1 MSILG
6 SLTKAASKV
15 ADTGK
20 ELLKSLLGGPG
31 GKFPK
36 GLANAPIDYDSLSKS
51 TEVLGLIYRS
61 MVRAREDELAQIAAE
76 KKLSK
81 DKSEADD
88 TRNDELVKALTLKRK
103 VKKKKPTPKKEPKK
117 KEEKKPTVKEEP
129 KKEVPKEKPKPE
141 PKNKKV
147 EKGAP
152 PKAPEKIP
160 SKEVSAPKAPEKIP
174 SKEVSAPK
182 APETVPT
189 KAPAVSTASKVAIG
203 AAGATGVF
211 ASSEAFAKT
220 MMPEAERASKALGG
234 KIPPVA
240 ILGQWAGESSN
251 GKSVSAPFNYAG
263 IKAGKNDKKGD
274 YVLTEERYTDA
285 QIKQAQASGETL
297 HKVLGPDDKISKKGR
312 QVTIDEWFGKGS
324 IAKAQS
330 EGKQWVQVK
339 SYFAKFDSPEEFTDR
354 YVQFLSSSR
363 YAKARESTT
372 PAQFGLE
379 VAKSGYAT
387 ASADHY
393 SAGIADYAS
402 KYPSL
407 SSASPAS
414 APSSGAKIDQAS
426 KQNKDLK
433 DTAAV
438 KQKQQVLNNT
448 NIVQSQSS
456 TNSQSSSEE
465 QDDRNPHQ
473 KKK

>member
-1 MSILG
+1 MSVLG
-6 SLTKAASKV
+6 AIAKAVKN
-15 ADTGK
+15 TGK
-20 ELLKSLLGGPG
+20 DLLLALLGGT
-31 GKFPK
+31 GKNKVPK
-36 GLANAPIDYDSLSKS
+36 GQANEPIDTDALSKS
-51 TEVLGLIYRS
+51 TQVLGMIYKT
-61 MVRAREDELAQIAAE
+61 MQRAREDQISQMEIAKNFDKTKESDEEDRNNELI
-76 KKLSK
+76 
-81 DKSEADD
+81 
-88 TRNDELVKALTLKRK
+88 KALTLKRK
-103 VKKKKPTPKKEPKK
+103 PKKKEPPKKEPP
-117 KEEKKPTVKEEP
+117 KE
-129 KKEVPKEKPKPE
+129 EKPKPTTKKDE
-141 PKNKKV
+141 GKGKPTEAKPTKTTEKPVEAKPAEKPTAEKVTPKETPKVPEKKV
-147 EKGAP
+147 TEVKPEAP
-152 PKAPEKIP
+152 
-160 SKEVSAPKAPEKIP
+160 
-174 SKEVSAPK
+174 
-182 APETVPT
+182 

-354 YVQFLSSSR
+354 FVQFLSSSR

-379 VAKSGYAT
+379 VAKAGYAT

-393 SAGIADYAS
+393 SAGIADYAP

-426 KQNKDLK
+426 KENKDMK
-433 DTAAV
+433 KAADV
-438 KQKQQVLNNT
+438 KQQINVNN
-448 NIVQSQSS
+448 NSS
-456 TNSQSSSEE
+456 TQNQSTTSQPAAADDY
-465 QDDRNPHQ
+465 DDRNPHQ
-473 KKK
+473 KK